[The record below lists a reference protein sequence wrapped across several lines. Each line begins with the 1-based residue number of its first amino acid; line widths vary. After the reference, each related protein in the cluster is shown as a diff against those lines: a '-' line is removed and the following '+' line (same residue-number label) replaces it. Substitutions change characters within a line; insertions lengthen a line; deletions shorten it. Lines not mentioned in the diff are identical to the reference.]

1 MCLPDALY
9 LTAFQ
14 LFDTNGSGLVSFGW
28 FSKILNLKLQVNL
41 CFCSLFLENFE
52 NVMKQTTLHQ
62 RIPFDMDGEFVR
74 LYFGKEK
81 SRQISYSEFS
91 QFLHVTLSHMS

>member
-1 MCLPDALY
+1 LV
-9 LTAFQ
+9 
-14 LFDTNGSGLVSFGW
+14 GS
-28 FSKILNLKLQVNL
+28 KNIIYIKLQL
-41 CFCSLFLENFE
+41 YPCFYLFSENFE

-91 QFLHVTLSHMS
+91 QFLHVTLHTP

>member
-1 MCLPDALY
+1 
-9 LTAFQ
+9 
-14 LFDTNGSGLVSFGW
+14 
-28 FSKILNLKLQVNL
+28 
-41 CFCSLFLENFE
+41 
-52 NVMKQTTLHQ
+52 MKQTTLHQ

-91 QFLHVTLSHMS
+91 QFLHVTLFSYVIGHIDQTRIFKIISFSLFRISMRNMPKLLLKNTTQTELVSFLRWISMISF